1 MTKRIDEFHQLATLK
16 YTIVYAEDETNCCI
30 LFLLKIDFLTRVT
43 VVIEEKFSSIFQNGY
58 RRDVYC
64 CISDIDECF
73 NDTDDCSVNATCT
86 NTVGS
91 FECVC
96 LPGFTGDG
104 ITCTG

>member
-1 MTKRIDEFHQLATLK
+1 MYI
-16 YTIVYAEDETNCCI
+16 
-30 LFLLKIDFLTRVT
+30 
-43 VVIEEKFSSIFQNGY
+43 
-58 RRDVYC
+58 YC
-64 CISDIDECF
+64 CISDIDECS
-73 NDTDDCSVNATCT
+73 NDTDVCSVNATCT